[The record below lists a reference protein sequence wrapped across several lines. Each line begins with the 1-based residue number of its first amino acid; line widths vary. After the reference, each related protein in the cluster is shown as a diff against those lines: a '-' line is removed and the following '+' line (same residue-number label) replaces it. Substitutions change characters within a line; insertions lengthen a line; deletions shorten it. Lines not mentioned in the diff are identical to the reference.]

1 MARELEI
8 VVTAN
13 TTQAA
18 QALGKLEDSLE
29 DVTKTASKTDAS
41 VEKLGGATKTAG
53 AATGGMSV
61 SMDALT
67 STVMR
72 FASAAAIGAAI
83 DRSIQ
88 FGSAVADLSAKTG
101 VSTDTLQSL
110 GFVAAQ
116 TGSSMEAMAKAVTFL
131 DKSLEAGGTK
141 TVTVVQGLG
150 LSVDALLA
158 LAPEDR
164 FREVASAIGS
174 LSSASEQAYAATAL
188 FGRAGADLIPM
199 FKEMANGAEDMSVV
213 MSQEVITNLDEAGD
227 AMNYVTTAATSLL
240 GTFVAVGVETG
251 KLLAEPFI
259 LVRDLLS
266 DVNTEMA
273 DMAGQLPKI
282 GPAALNLG
290 GLPSV
295 EVNDFNAAS
304 KALDEQRKSM
314 TAARR
319 ETDAYTQSIMALRDE
334 LSGDGAVREVQKLQ
348 AAFKALTPEQQD
360 NERIVKQVLDRY
372 TKLRVAAG
380 DEAAPALERLFQAT
394 GTLTSK
400 SIDLTRALVP
410 LKAAVEQVGL
420 GELEPLVG
428 KANMTFATFAKTV
441 QAESPKMA
449 RSFSGVT
456 GAIQNLPQTIIGA
469 LQGGGNALKSVGA
482 SLGSGLASDLASNL
496 GSKLPGLFGSAL
508 SMAAGPLGSIVGS
521 LAGSL
526 VGKLFG
532 PSQQQQVTDLRNK
545 FLEAGGGLEAMR
557 TRAEAAGVSMDGLF
571 NVRRPQDFDAAVKA
585 FNLQLQASEQRTNDT
600 RAAMEKWGLT
610 IADMGPKFATQE
622 INGKLLSIIKDM
634 ELLTA
639 AGADFNLVA
648 EKMAPEI
655 NKLLAASMTAGT
667 EVPKELEPIMRKMFD
682 LGLLTDTSGEK
693 LEDFGAIN
701 FATDI
706 NEQFERLIDK
716 LDDVLDRWL
725 GIEDTIDRSTQ
736 AVTDFRD
743 ESGLITPPSFFGSPG
758 EPGGSIAQD
767 MLAVGDAVAGV
778 NKQLALS
785 ENHMR
790 NVRSAMRQ
798 WNLSLKDM
806 GGTFAAQELDT
817 QLQDILGDMELLTAS
832 GADFATVAKAMG
844 PSIGNLL
851 VEASKAGQ
859 SVPQELEPLLRQMYD
874 LGVFVDRQGRA
885 IEGLGNVQFS
895 STAQADL
902 AALIARIAQNLST
915 TDPFA
920 VTGMD
925 AGGVAGQ
932 TLRMPSSRDTIP
944 ALLRPGELVLT
955 PEQQRAAGL
964 GGGTTSISVA
974 INVAGYL
981 DSPSARTGLADVVRD
996 ELAKT
1001 LRRTGRAA

>member
-13 TTQAA
+13 TTQAT
-18 QALGKLEDSLE
+18 QALGKLEDSLD
-29 DVTKTASKTDAS
+29 DVNKTASKADTS
-41 VEKLGGATKTAG
+41 VEKLGGATKSAG
-53 AATGGMSV
+53 VATGGMSV

-131 DKSLEAGGTK
+131 DKSLEAGGNK
-141 TVTVVQGLG
+141 TVSVVQGLG
-150 LSVDALLA
+150 LSVEELLA
-158 LAPEDR
+158 LSPEDR

-213 MSQEVITNLDEAGD
+213 MSEEVITNLDEAGD
-227 AMNYVTTAATSLL
+227 AMNYVTTAATSML

-273 DMAGQLPKI
+273 GMANQLPKI

-295 EVNDFNAAS
+295 EVSDFNAAS
-304 KALDEQRKSM
+304 KALDEQRKSI

-319 ETDAYTQSIMALRDE
+319 ETDAYTQSVMALRDE
-334 LSGDGAVREVQKLQ
+334 LSGDGAVRQVEKLQ
-348 AAFKALTPEQQD
+348 AAFTALTPEQQA

-372 TKLRVAAG
+372 IKLREAAG

-394 GTLTSK
+394 GTLTSR
-400 SIDLTRALVP
+400 SLDLTRALVP
-410 LKAAVEQVGL
+410 LKQAVEQVGM
-420 GELEPLVG
+420 GQLEPLVG
-428 KANMTFATFAKTV
+428 RANTSFVTFARTV

-449 RSFSGVT
+449 LSFSGVT

-482 SLGSGLASDLASNL
+482 SLGTGLASDLASNL
-496 GSKLPGLFGSAL
+496 GSKLPDLFGSAL
-508 SMAAGPLGSIVGS
+508 SAAAGPLGSIVGS

-571 NVRRPQDFDAAVKA
+571 NVKRPQDFDAAVRA
-585 FNLQLQASEQRTNDT
+585 FNQQLQDSEKRTNDT

-610 IADMGPKFATQE
+610 IEQMGPKFATQE
-622 INGKLLSIIKDM
+622 INSKLLTIIKDM

-655 NKLLAASMTAGT
+655 NKLVTSTRIAGG
-667 EVPKELEPIMRKMFD
+667 EVPREMEPILRKMFE
-682 LGLLTDTSGEK
+682 LGLLTDTNGQK
-693 LEDFGAIN
+693 LEDFGDIP
-701 FATDI
+701 FAT
-706 NEQFERLIDK
+706 NLNQQF
-716 LDDVLDRWL
+716 
-725 GIEDTIDRSTQ
+725 
-736 AVTDFRD
+736 
-743 ESGLITPPSFFGSPG
+743 
-758 EPGGSIAQD
+758 
-767 MLAVGDAVAGV
+767 
-778 NKQLALS
+778 
-785 ENHMR
+785 
-790 NVRSAMRQ
+790 
-798 WNLSLKDM
+798 
-806 GGTFAAQELDT
+806 
-817 QLQDILGDMELLTAS
+817 
-832 GADFATVAKAMG
+832 
-844 PSIGNLL
+844 
-851 VEASKAGQ
+851 
-859 SVPQELEPLLRQMYD
+859 
-874 LGVFVDRQGRA
+874 
-885 IEGLGNVQFS
+885 
-895 STAQADL
+895 
-902 AALIARIAQNLST
+902 AALISK
-915 TDPFA
+915 
-920 VTGMD
+920 MD
-925 AGGVAGQ
+925 ALLTRLFGMENSLSNSKNVAGDIVDIVQDIQPPSWLVDGGPMGFDRGGVVGRD
-932 TLRMPSSRDTIP
+932 LRQPSQRDVIP

-955 PEQQRAAGL
+955 PEQAQNAARGGGL
-964 GGGTTSISVA
+964 GGGQTTVNVA

-981 DSPSARTGLADVVRD
+981 DSPSARTGLAEVVRD
-996 ELAKT
+996 ELSKT
-1001 LRRTGRAA
+1001 LRRQGRAA

>member
-13 TTQAA
+13 TTQAT
-18 QALGKLEDSLE
+18 QALGKLEDSLD
-29 DVTKTASKTDAS
+29 DVNKTASKADTS
-41 VEKLGGATKTAG
+41 VEKLGGATKSAG
-53 AATGGMSV
+53 VATGGMSV

-131 DKSLEAGGTK
+131 DKSLEAGGNK
-141 TVTVVQGLG
+141 TVSVVQGLG
-150 LSVDALLA
+150 LSVEELLA
-158 LAPEDR
+158 LSPEDR

-213 MSQEVITNLDEAGD
+213 MSEEVITNLDEAGD
-227 AMNYVTTAATSLL
+227 AMNYVTTAATSML

-273 DMAGQLPKI
+273 GMANQLPKI

-295 EVNDFNAAS
+295 EVSDFNAAS
-304 KALDEQRKSM
+304 KALDEQRKSI

-319 ETDAYTQSIMALRDE
+319 ETDAYTQSVLALRDE
-334 LSGDGAVREVQKLQ
+334 LSGDGAVRQVEKLQ
-348 AAFKALTPEQQD
+348 AAFTALTPEQQA

-372 TKLRVAAG
+372 TKLREAAG
-380 DEAAPALERLFQAT
+380 NEAAPALERLFQAT
-394 GTLTSK
+394 GTLTSR
-400 SIDLTRALVP
+400 SLDLTRALVP
-410 LKAAVEQVGL
+410 LKQAVEQVGM

-428 KANMTFATFAKTV
+428 RANTSFVTFARTV

-449 RSFSGVT
+449 LSFSGVT

-482 SLGSGLASDLASNL
+482 SLGAGLASDLASNL
-496 GSKLPGLFGSAL
+496 GSKLPDLFGSAL
-508 SMAAGPLGSIVGS
+508 SAAAGPLGSIVGS

-571 NVRRPQDFDAAVKA
+571 NVKRPQDFDAAVRA
-585 FNLQLQASEQRTNDT
+585 FNQQLQDSEKRTNDT

-610 IADMGPKFATQE
+610 IEQMGPKFATQE
-622 INGKLLSIIKDM
+622 INSKLLTIIKDM

-655 NKLLAASMTAGT
+655 NKLVTSTRIAGG
-667 EVPKELEPIMRKMFD
+667 EVPREMEPILRKMFE
-682 LGLLTDTSGEK
+682 LGLLTDTNGQK
-693 LEDFGAIN
+693 LEDFGDIP
-701 FATDI
+701 FATNLNQQFATLISKMDALLTRLFGMEDSLSNSKNVAGDI
-706 NEQFERLIDK
+706 VDIVQDIQPPSWLVDGGPMGF
-716 LDDVLDRWL
+716 DR
-725 GIEDTIDRSTQ
+725 GGVVGR
-736 AVTDFRD
+736 DFRQ
-743 ESGLITPPSFFGSPG
+743 PS
-758 EPGGSIAQD
+758 Q
-767 MLAVGDAVAGV
+767 
-778 NKQLALS
+778 
-785 ENHMR
+785 
-790 NVRSAMRQ
+790 
-798 WNLSLKDM
+798 
-806 GGTFAAQELDT
+806 
-817 QLQDILGDMELLTAS
+817 
-832 GADFATVAKAMG
+832 
-844 PSIGNLL
+844 
-851 VEASKAGQ
+851 
-859 SVPQELEPLLRQMYD
+859 
-874 LGVFVDRQGRA
+874 
-885 IEGLGNVQFS
+885 
-895 STAQADL
+895 
-902 AALIARIAQNLST
+902 
-915 TDPFA
+915 
-920 VTGMD
+920 
-925 AGGVAGQ
+925 
-932 TLRMPSSRDTIP
+932 RDVIP

-955 PEQQRAAGL
+955 PEQAQNAARGGGL
-964 GGGTTSISVA
+964 GGGQTTVNVA

-981 DSPSARTGLADVVRD
+981 DSPSARTGLAEVVRD

-1001 LRRTGRAA
+1001 LRRQGRAA